1 MRNLKTTTLAIV
13 LILPLTGCAGL
24 AEKLFNLP
32 TGVLTQS
39 VGNPVTPYMIY
50 EVENGL
56 IPAVAGLNIY
66 KRTCWASVPKGTPA
80 ACKDT
85 TRKLQKYTRKLPP
98 LINQAKTFVDSNDQ
112 VNAKLIY
119 SEIIKTI
126 SDFRNVATA
135 AGVR

>member
-1 MRNLKTTTLAIV
+1 MKRFLIAIT

-39 VGNPVTPYMIY
+39 VGNPVTSYMLY

-56 IPAVAGLNIY
+56 IPAVAGLNVY

-80 ACKDT
+80 ACKNT
-85 TRKLQKYTRKLPP
+85 TRTLQKYTRKLPP
-98 LINQAKTFVDSNDQ
+98 LINQAKVFVDKNDQ
-112 VNAKLIY
+112 VNAKIIY
-119 SEIIKTI
+119 GEIMKTV
-126 SDFRNVATA
+126 SDFRATATA
-135 AGVR
+135 AGVK